1 MQFVHKTLFAV
12 LLTFTFAISVC
23 AGEITPRDAAS
34 HVGEHSTV
42 VGVVSQVSNSG
53 KGTTFIN
60 FGGRF
65 PNHVFYAVIFR
76 KNGHKFP
83 SVYTYEGQTIAITGT
98 IELYKGKPQII
109 VSSPDQVQVR

>member
-1 MQFVHKTLFAV
+1 MQVLTKTLFAV
-12 LLTFTFAISVC
+12 VFMFALAVVAS
-23 AGEITPRDAAS
+23 AGEISPRDAIK
-34 HVGEHSTV
+34 HVGERSTV

-83 SVYTYEGQTIAITGT
+83 SVYTYEGRTVAISGR